1 MRITNWLKIKFQ
13 NLKLFFQGVYIE
25 GKKVDWPSRQETIKY
40 TLIVIGISVAV
51 AAFLGGLDFVFMNIL
66 EKFIF

>member
-1 MRITNWLKIKFQ
+1 MRITNWLKRKFQ
-13 NLKLFFQGVYIE
+13 DLKLFFKEVYIE